1 VGRLA
6 YIYHP
11 LFEKH
16 DPGPGHV
23 ECPARLRSI
32 QEFLKQKGFF
42 NNISVVSPE
51 TIPHDVLALNH
62 ERKYIDSI
70 QQQCGKNSVVL
81 DGGDTILSAD
91 SADAAFLAAG
101 AGVKAADLI
110 FDEGYDKV
118 FAAVRPPGHH
128 AFTGAASGFCIFN
141 NIAVTARYAVKFK
154 NIKKIL
160 IIDWDVHH
168 GNGTQASF
176 YYDPSVFYFSMHQ
189 YPCYPMTGRSD
200 ETGEKK
206 GRGYNLNIPLAAGS
220 DDAVYIDQ
228 LGKFL
233 EDLES
238 RFQPQLIL
246 ISAGFDAYY
255 KDFLGG
261 MMVTEQG
268 FYKLTEIVS
277 RFAQRHCDGRIISF
291 LEGGY
296 NLNGLA
302 DCVYQH
308 LQCLLKH

>member
-1 VGRLA
+1 MGRLA
-6 YIYHP
+6 YIYHL
-11 LFEKH
+11 LFEQH
-16 DPGPGHV
+16 DPGPGHP
-23 ECPARLRSI
+23 ESPARLRSI

-51 TIPHDVLALNH
+51 PVPLDILELAH
-62 ERKYIDSI
+62 EKKYIKFI
-70 QQQCGKNSVVL
+70 QAQSGKNSVVL
-81 DGGDTILSAD
+81 DGGDTLLSAD
-91 SADAAFLAAG
+91 SSEAAFLAAG
-101 AGVKAADLI
+101 AGVKAMDLV

-128 AFTGAASGFCIFN
+128 AFTGAASGFCVFN
-141 NIAVTARYAVKFK
+141 NIAVAARYAVKHK
-154 NIKKIL
+154 NIKKVL

-176 YYDPSVFYFSMHQ
+176 YYDPAVFYFSMHQ
-189 YPCYPMTGRSD
+189 YPFYPMSGRSE
-200 ETGEKK
+200 ETGAKK
-206 GRGYNLNIPLAAGS
+206 GSGFTLNIPLSAGC
-220 DDAVYIDQ
+220 DDSVYVDQ

-233 EDLES
+233 ENLES
-238 RFQPQLIL
+238 FFRPELIL

-255 KDFLGG
+255 KDPLGG
-261 MMVTEQG
+261 MRVTAEG

-277 RFAQRHCDGRIISF
+277 HFAQRHCGGRIISF

-302 DCVYQH
+302 ECVHQH